1 MIFCKKS
8 DFPAQAARLAF
19 SRRPM
24 GGRDNNRKGETKM
37 IKRST
42 IVMALVAATTVTG
55 PAFAQQPAAA
65 PAEAPR
71 PGTTVAPV
79 APPTPMPAG
88 VVPLR
93 NQTGDQAQLDVS
105 QCQNLASQA
114 TGYIPN
120 ATTAPTT
127 ASSPQMGGRAK
138 GAAKGAAVGGVAG
151 AVQDSNQPYR
161 PNNSAGDMAGAGAAA
176 GAVAGG
182 MNQRQDRRK
191 STAEQK
197 KAAEA
202 QAQKATAWQNN
213 YAGCLQQRGYTLQ

>member
-1 MIFCKKS
+1 
-8 DFPAQAARLAF
+8 
-19 SRRPM
+19 M
-24 GGRDNNRKGETKM
+24 GGRANDREGEPKM
-37 IKRST
+37 INRLAKS
-42 IVMALVAATTVTG
+42 IALAGAVCIGTSAL
-55 PAFAQQPAAA
+55 AQQTAPAAA
-65 PAEAPR
+65 PATVEAPR
-71 PGTTVAPV
+71 PGTTLAPV

-93 NQTGDQAQLDVS
+93 NQTGDHAQLDVS

-114 TGYIPN
+114 TGYIPG

-127 ASSPQMGGRAK
+127 ASTPQMGGRAK